1 MFVDLLVLLLCSCHV
16 TTFRKVVFPDVQ
28 DPLVLERA
36 LGLWGALEALKGDGE
51 DVVAIVPRFCGQQL
65 LAPLVD
71 MGYR

>member
-1 MFVDLLVLLLCSCHV
+1 MTHPQ
-16 TTFRKVVFPDVQ
+16 VVFPDVQ

-51 DVVAIVPRFCGQQL
+51 DIVAIVPRFFGQQL
-65 LAPLVD
+65 FAPLVG

>member
-1 MFVDLLVLLLCSCHV
+1 MYPQ
-16 TTFRKVVFPDVQ
+16 VVFPDVQ

-36 LGLWGALEALKGDGE
+36 LGLWGSLEALKGDGE
-51 DVVAIVPRFCGQQL
+51 DVVAIVPRFFGRQL